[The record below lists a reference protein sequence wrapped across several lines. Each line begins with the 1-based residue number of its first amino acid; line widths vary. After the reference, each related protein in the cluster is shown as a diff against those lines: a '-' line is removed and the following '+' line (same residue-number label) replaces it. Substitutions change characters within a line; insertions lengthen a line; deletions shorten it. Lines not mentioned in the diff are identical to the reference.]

1 MPRLRASALICAAIL
16 LSSSLLLA
24 RVHPFGDA
32 RLYTP
37 PPSTAPIPQQT
48 SIPTQVRQTLIT
60 KCADCHSTQTRA
72 PIYAR
77 FAPISWLM
85 ERDIIEG
92 RHHLNFSNWDR
103 YNPDQQ
109 QILLAKIV
117 AETKSGKMPLPQ
129 YRIIH
134 RNATITPSDRQLLT
148 AWAHTDQAPQPEP
161 ASASTSTPQTPST
174 QSDAAQGKL
183 IFEKRCTGC
192 HTLDPTRKDPN
203 LEGPNLHGVFGRT
216 SGQFPN
222 YAYSAT
228 LKNAHVVWDE
238 TTLDRWL
245 TDPDAF
251 LPGNNM
257 DFHVPKSEERQAL
270 IRFFKE
276 QATH

>member
-1 MPRLRASALICAAIL
+1 MPRLRPSTFICIAIL

-32 RLYTP
+32 GLYTRP
-37 PPSTAPIPQQT
+37 ATEPIPQQA
-48 SIPTQVRQTLIT
+48 SIPPQVRETLIT
-60 KCADCHSTQTRA
+60 KCADCHSTQTRT
-72 PIYAR
+72 PIYGR
-77 FAPISWLM
+77 FAPISWFM

-92 RHHLNFSNWDR
+92 RQHLNLSQWDR

-109 QILLAKIV
+109 QILLAKIL

-134 RNATITPSDRQLLT
+134 RNTAITPSDRQLLT
-148 AWAHTDQAPQPEP
+148 TWAHTEPLPEP
-161 ASASTSTPQTPST
+161 APNSPPQTTSTQN
-174 QSDAAQGKL
+174 DAAEGKL
-183 IFEKRCTGC
+183 VFEKRCTGC
-192 HTLDPTRKDPN
+192 HSLAQNR
-203 LEGPNLHGVFGRT
+203 EGPNLHGVFGRT
-216 SGQFPN
+216 SGQVPDFP
-222 YAYSAT
+222 YSDA
-228 LKNAHVVWDE
+228 LRNAHIVWNE

-257 DFHVPKSEERQAL
+257 DFHAPNPRERQAL

-276 QATH
+276 EATTK

>member
-1 MPRLRASALICAAIL
+1 MPRLLPSTLTCAALL

-32 RLYTP
+32 GLYTP
-37 PPSTAPIPQQT
+37 PTSTAPLSHQN
-48 SIPTQVRQTLIT
+48 SIPPQVRETLTT
-60 KCADCHSTQTRA
+60 KCADCHSTQTHA

-92 RHHLNFSNWDR
+92 RHHLNLSVWDT
-103 YNPDQQ
+103 YTPDQQ
-109 QILLAKIV
+109 QVLLAKIL

-129 YRIIH
+129 YRLIH
-134 RNATITPSDRQLLT
+134 RNTTITPSDRQLLT
-148 AWAHTDQAPQPEP
+148 TWAHTQPLPEP
-161 ASASTSTPQTPST
+161 PPASPIQTPET
-174 QSDAAQGKL
+174 HTDAAQGRL

-192 HTLDPTRKDPN
+192 HTVDQNRKGPN

-216 SGQFPN
+216 SGQLPN
-222 YAYSAT
+222 YPYSTA
-228 LKNAHVVWDE
+228 LKNAHITWNE

-245 TDPDAF
+245 TDPDAYV
-251 LPGNNM
+251 PGINM
-257 DFHVPKSEERQAL
+257 DFHVPKPEERQAL

-276 QATH
+276 SANQ